1 MPPASPPGR
10 RQGAASYRAAS
21 PPAPD
26 AIVIGAG
33 LVGLASTL
41 ALAERGMRVLLLADV
56 RRGEASPAAGGILAP
71 SVDPV
76 AGAALAFAIAARDR
90 FPAYVSAL
98 VEATGVDVPIRRD
111 GVLHLAETEDDA
123 LLLRAETVSEH
134 ARANGAE
141 WVDAA
146 ALARLEPALAPLPGA
161 VMHPRDGVVNNLVLM
176 RALKARVGAHSRVM
190 VAAEAADALVLRD
203 GRVDVRTRSEVVLH
217 APIVVLAGGVWSS
230 RLAGLPRPLPVEPAR
245 GQMLSV
251 AATLVN
257 RPVIGRDGYLIPRG
271 DGRTLLGGTLERV
284 GYDAATTPEGLALV
298 RSLCETLCPAV
309 AQARTLNGWAG
320 LRPMSPDLL
329 PIIDRE
335 PEAPGL
341 IYATGHS
348 RNGVLLAP
356 LTGEA
361 VAQLATGQTP
371 EFDLSPFR
379 VGRVE
384 REGRG

>member
-1 MPPASPPGR
+1 MPPAPPPGR
-10 RQGAASYRAAS
+10 RQGAPSPRTAAS
-21 PPAPD
+21 PSPD
-26 AIVIGAG
+26 AIVIGTG
-33 LVGLASTL
+33 LVGLASAL
-41 ALAERGMRVLLLADV
+41 ALADRGMRVLLLADV

-76 AGAALAFAIAARDR
+76 AGAALVFAIAARDR
-90 FPAYVSAL
+90 FRAYVSAL
-98 VEATGVDVPIRRD
+98 AEATGVEVPLRVE
-111 GVLHLAETEDDA
+111 GVLHLAETDDDA
-123 LLLRAETVSEH
+123 RLLQAELATEH

-141 WVDAA
+141 WVDAT

-161 VMHPRDGVVNNLVLM
+161 VIHPRDGVVNNLVLM
-176 RALKARVGAHSRVM
+176 RALKARLGAHSRVR
-190 VAAEAADALVLRD
+190 VAAESADALIVRD
-203 GRVDVRTRSEVVLH
+203 GKVEVRTRSETVLR
-217 APIVVLAGGVWSS
+217 APTVVLAGGAWSS
-230 RLAGLPRPLPVEPAR
+230 QLAGLPRPLPVEPAR

-298 RSLCETLCPAV
+298 RALCEALCPAAV
-309 AQARTLNGWAG
+309 HARTLNGWAG

-356 LTGEA
+356 LTGDA

-379 VGRVE
+379 VGRFFE
-384 REGRG
+384 MRGP